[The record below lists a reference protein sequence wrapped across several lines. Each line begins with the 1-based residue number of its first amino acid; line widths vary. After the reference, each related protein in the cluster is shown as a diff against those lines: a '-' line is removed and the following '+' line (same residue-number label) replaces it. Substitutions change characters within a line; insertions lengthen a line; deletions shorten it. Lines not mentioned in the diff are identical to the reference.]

1 MNSVCLND
9 LLKSSSHYFLALA
22 LLELSVCR
30 VRAVSSLIEVNSSQ
44 HWWSITIYQCA
55 FEIWQSPSLS
65 STWLEVTNLRPR
77 GILYCRSHL
86 VLSPDWTA
94 AFFNLNVYMW
104 SLRIF
109 FFFNCWFQYRNS
121 GARDHISNTHP
132 GDVDAAGLWIPLR
145 VSTESVQNKLNQCF
159 PILIPCGNYTRNFK
173 A

>member
-9 LLKSSSHYFLALA
+9 LLKSSSHYSLALA

-44 HWWSITIYQCA
+44 PWWSITIYQCA
-55 FEIWQSPSLS
+55 FEIWRSPSLS

-109 FFFNCWFQYRNS
+109 FFL
-121 GARDHISNTHP
+121 I
-132 GDVDAAGLWIPLR
+132 VDS
-145 VSTESVQNKLNQCF
+145 STE
-159 PILIPCGNYTRNFK
+159 ILGPETTFLTHTQVMLTQLVYGSHLE
-173 A
+173 